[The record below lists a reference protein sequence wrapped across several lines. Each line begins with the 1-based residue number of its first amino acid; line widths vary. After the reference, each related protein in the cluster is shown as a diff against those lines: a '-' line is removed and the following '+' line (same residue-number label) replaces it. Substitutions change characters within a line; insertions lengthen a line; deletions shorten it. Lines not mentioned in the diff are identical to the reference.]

1 MFEVDTFSRQAIGFD
16 RLFDV
21 MNNIRGT
28 DTNYPPYD
36 IIKEDEETFI
46 IEFALSGF
54 KKDDLNIVVKEN
66 KDVDIL
72 MTLTTPHCPV
82 AQELPK
88 QIEDAVATLEEV
100 KKVRV
105 GITWDPPWTQD
116 MISESGKLELGLI

>member
-1 MFEVDTFSRQAIGFD
+1 
-16 RLFDV
+16 
-21 MNNIRGT
+21 MNNEDLKINII
-28 DTNYPPYD
+28 DVLQKVYD
-36 IIKEDEETFI
+36 PEIPISI
-46 IEFALSGF
+46 Y
-54 KKDDLNIVVKEN
+54 DLGLIYNIDIKEN

-88 QIEDAVATLEEV
+88 QIEDAVATLEKV

>member
-1 MFEVDTFSRQAIGFD
+1 MTNKNLKENII
-16 RLFDV
+16 DV
-21 MNNIRGT
+21 LQKVYDPEIPISIYDLGLIYNI
-28 DTNYPPYD
+28 D
-36 IIKEDEETFI
+36 I
-46 IEFALSGF
+46 
-54 KKDDLNIVVKEN
+54 KEN